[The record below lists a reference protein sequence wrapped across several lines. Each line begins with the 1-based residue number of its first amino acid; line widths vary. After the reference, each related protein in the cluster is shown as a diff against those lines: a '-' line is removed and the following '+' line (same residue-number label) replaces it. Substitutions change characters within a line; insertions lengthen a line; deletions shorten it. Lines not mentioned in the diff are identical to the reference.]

1 MTELLEVR
9 DLAVTYRMDS
19 GDVRAVRGVDFTLAA
34 GQTLGLAGES
44 GSGKTTVA
52 LSLLRLLPAS
62 ARTGG
67 QVLFKGED
75 VLQLGWQK
83 LRAVRWA
90 EASVVFQGAMS
101 ALNPVQTIGEQ
112 IREPILLHGQ
122 GSRREAD
129 KRAAG
134 LLDSVGV
141 PARRQASYPH
151 ELSGGQRQRV
161 MIAMALACRPDL
173 IIADEP
179 TTALDVIVQAQ
190 ILALL
195 TDLVRDHGLAMIV
208 ISHDFSVLAQACDRL
223 AVMYAGRLVEI
234 GPSGQLLDA
243 PRHPYTGVLARAFPR
258 TGDPQSRL
266 APAGLPG
273 EPPDLRADLPG
284 CPFEPRCPQA
294 FTACRE
300 REVAL
305 WPAGPQRESACLRV
319 LPEFAGL
326 QPGGPGQAGGSGGQD
341 SVTDDSI
348 VARDSSAAGIAD
360 VVDVPGV
367 TTEAGLPA
375 VSGVADQVLAAGPAT
390 GAPGAPAGAGWAAG
404 VAGPAPAGAEGA
416 SGVGSSRAPE
426 AGPAAGLPGAAAR
439 AAPGAG
445 AGRTAAGGSA
455 PGGGAAARGEQALEA
470 DSLRVVF
477 PARGGRGPAVAVD
490 DVRLTI
496 GRGEIVA
503 LIGESGCGKSTLAR
517 ALVGLIR
524 PSSGQVRY
532 AGAPLGYSG
541 AALRQFRRHAQL
553 VLQDPAGALN
563 PRQNVY
569 DAVAEGP
576 RLHGMTAGLNQRVQS
591 ALERAGLR
599 PADQYTA
606 RYPHELSGGQQQRVV
621 IAGALALD
629 PSVIIADEPVSS
641 LDASVRGEILR
652 LILDLRD
659 QLGLSALVVSHD
671 LGVAWNIADRVAV
684 MYLGRIVETG
694 TVDQVLLSPQHPYTR
709 ALVSVLPDG
718 SRDRPRA
725 ALGGEP
731 PDATAI
737 PGGCR
742 FHPRCPLLAQQDPAG
757 PEARLCRGEPVPVLA
772 ARVPAG
778 AGPAER
784 AACHLAGRAVA
795 GQPGSAATGDAIGA
809 AGPAEGSAL
818 R

>member
-1 MTELLEVR
+1 MTPRPPGDRGASGEPGGSGERGTPGDGGAPLLDVR
-9 DLAVTYRMDS
+9 DLAVSYRMDD

-62 ARTGG
+62 ARIGG

-75 VLQLGWQK
+75 VLHLGWQK

-90 EASVVFQGAMS
+90 QASVVFQGAMS
-101 ALNPVQTIGEQ
+101 ALNPVRTIGEQ

-122 GSRREAD
+122 GGRREAEA
-129 KRAAG
+129 RTAE

-195 TDLVRDHGLAMIV
+195 TDLVREQRLAMIV
-208 ISHDFSVLAQACDRL
+208 ISHDFSVLAQTCDRL

-234 GPSGQLLDA
+234 GPSGQILA
-243 PRHPYTGVLARAFPR
+243 GPRHPYTGVLARAFPR
-258 TGDPQSRL
+258 TGDPSSRL
-266 APAGLPG
+266 APSGLPG
-273 EPPDLRADLPG
+273 EPPDLRADLAG
-284 CPFEPRCPQA
+284 CPFEPRCPEA
-294 FTACRE
+294 IAACRE
-300 REVAL
+300 REVEL
-305 WPAGPQRESACLRV
+305 WPAGPQRLSACLKV
-319 LPEFAGL
+319 LPDF
-326 QPGGPGQAGGSGGQD
+326 
-341 SVTDDSI
+341 
-348 VARDSSAAGIAD
+348 
-360 VVDVPGV
+360 
-367 TTEAGLPA
+367 
-375 VSGVADQVLAAGPAT
+375 ADQQAEQEPGPATPEAPVTPAAPAAGPVA
-390 GAPGAPAGAGWAAG
+390 GAPGAPAGPGESAGEP
-404 VAGPAPAGAEGA
+404 V
-416 SGVGSSRAPE
+416 
-426 AGPAAGLPGAAAR
+426 
-439 AAPGAG
+439 
-445 AGRTAAGGSA
+445 
-455 PGGGAAARGEQALEA
+455 LEVT
-470 DSLRVVF
+470 SLRVVF
-477 PARGGRGPAVAVD
+477 PPRGGRGPATAVD
-490 DVRLTI
+490 DVNLSI

-517 ALVGLIR
+517 ALVGLIQ
-524 PSSGQVRY
+524 PASGEVRY
-532 AGAPLGYSG
+532 AGVPLGYSG
-541 AALRQFRRHAQL
+541 AALRQYRRHVQL

-576 RLHGMTAGLNQRVQS
+576 RLHGSTADLNHRVQS

-599 PADQYTA
+599 PAAQYAA

-641 LDASVRGEILR
+641 LDASVRGEILK
-652 LILDLRD
+652 LILGLRD
-659 QLGLSALVVSHD
+659 QLALSALVVSHD

-684 MYLGRIVETG
+684 MYLGRIVEVG
-694 TVDQVLLSPQHPYTR
+694 TVAQVLLRPQHPYTQ
-709 ALVSVLPDG
+709 ALISVLPDG
-718 SRDRPRA
+718 SRDRAIAP
-725 ALGGEP
+725 LGGEP

-737 PGGCR
+737 PAGCR
-742 FHPRCPLLAQQDPAG
+742 FHPRCPRLAALDETDPDT
-757 PEARLCRGEPVPVLA
+757 RRCRGEAVPVLA
-772 ARVPAG
+772 ARP
-778 AGPAER
+778 AGPAGGGDPADRR
-784 AACHLAGRAVA
+784 AACHLVGRETA
-795 GQPGSAATGDAIGA
+795 GA
-809 AGPAEGSAL
+809 AAPASHGGTTGGSTAQ
-818 R
+818 